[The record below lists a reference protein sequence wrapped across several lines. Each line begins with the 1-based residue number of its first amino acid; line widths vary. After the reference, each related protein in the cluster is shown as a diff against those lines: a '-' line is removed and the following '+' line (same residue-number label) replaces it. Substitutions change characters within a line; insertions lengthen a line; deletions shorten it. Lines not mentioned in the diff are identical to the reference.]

1 MGLIGIAIIAVVAI
15 GIYVYST
22 SNSKSPS
29 PAMTAAPSPS
39 AAAVS
44 PTAAMMAK
52 STFKDGTYT
61 QEGTYISPG
70 GEEHIG
76 VKLTIKDGIVT
87 DSEVTP
93 EAVRPMSQKFQ
104 GQFAGGYKEFVVG
117 KNITEIKLDKVAG
130 SSLTPKGFNDAVEKI
145 KAEAKA

>member
-22 SNSKSPS
+22 SSSKSPS

-44 PTAAMMAK
+44 PTVAMMAK
-52 STFKDGTYT
+52 ATFKDGTYT
-61 QEGTYISPG
+61 QEGTYVSPG
-70 GEEHIG
+70 GEEKIG
-76 VKLTIKDGIVT
+76 VKITIKNGLVT
-87 DSEVTP
+87 ESEVTP
-93 EAVRPMSQKFQ
+93 ESERPMSLKFQ
-104 GQFAGGYKEFVVG
+104 KQFAEGYKEFVIG
-117 KNITEIKLDKVAG
+117 KNINEIKLDKVAG
-130 SSLTPKGFNDAVEKI
+130 SSLSPKGFNDAVEKI